1 MFEEAKILLNI
12 YSIIIVIVL
21 LIKNLRHLGKKDS
34 DKRSLELAALIP
46 IFIYL
51 TNIY

>member
-1 MFEEAKILLNI
+1 MLEEAKVLLNI
-12 YSIIIVIVL
+12 YSIITVIVL
-21 LIKNLRHLGKKDS
+21 LIKNLRRLGKKDA

>member
-1 MFEEAKILLNI
+1 MLEEAKVLLNI
-12 YSIIIVIVL
+12 YSIITVIVL
-21 LIKNLRHLGKKDS
+21 LIKNLRHLGEKDS
-34 DKRSLELAALIP
+34 AKRSLELAALIP

>member
-1 MFEEAKILLNI
+1 MLEEAKILLNI

-34 DKRSLELAALIP
+34 DKRNLELAALIP